1 MGRNKSFQRGSISS
15 WGESVEVDHPR
26 LKNQLRIHWNWI
38 RREDDYEEVY
48 RILEAFLRQEGNLN
62 QEREDNIVILWI
74 SGVLLAIFVS
84 IIIYGILKAVVI

>member
-1 MGRNKSFQRGSISS
+1 MK
-15 WGESVEVDHPR
+15 VDHPR